1 MLQKLHEIVNCTDL
15 FTGILRKELI
25 DFFVLI
31 IEKRNTKFHPSC
43 LGLVGNTEF
52 IHRG

>member
-1 MLQKLHEIVNCTDL
+1 MLQKLHVIVNCTDL
-15 FTGILRKELI
+15 FTGILWKELL

-31 IEKRNTKFHPSC
+31 IEKKTTKFHPSC
-43 LGLVGNTEF
+43 LGLVGNIEF